1 MTRWI
6 FTCVCLAMAA
16 CGSSAATDGAAS
28 SSAPAS
34 KSAAAKSDA
43 KPDAPASKTPT
54 TKLVKKDVDDL
65 LTKTFGID
73 RMREPADKRAQEV
86 ATKLGPPAKTDG
98 DRNIWYAIGEPGTTC
113 YEVKLSMKD
122 GSYDLGQASDK
133 SSCGL

>member
-1 MTRWI
+1 MTKWWI
-6 FTCVCLAMAA
+6 AITCLALGA
-16 CGSSAATDGAAS
+16 CGSSSATEGGAS
-28 SSAPAS
+28 SAAPAS
-34 KSAAAKSDA
+34 KPSA
-43 KPDAPASKTPT
+43 KPDAKNEAAAPKTPT

-98 DRNIWYAIGEPGTTC
+98 GKNVWYAVGEPGTTC
-113 YEVKLSMKD
+113 YEVKLDMKD
-122 GSYDLGQASDK
+122 GSYDLGQAADK